1 MFSKDTEKLESLI
14 GANTDFQGELNV
26 KGTLRV
32 DGQVDGRLNAECV
45 ILSETAVVKGEIT
58 AKKIIVGGKVE
69 GNIRAQEILEIRAKG
84 KVLGDIFTNKLSVMQ
99 GGEFN
104 GKIEMKMDE
113 SKVLDFQSKSGTEL
127 SQDYLRN

>member
-1 MFSKDTEKLESLI
+1 MFSKDTEKRESLI

-69 GNIRAQEILEIRAKG
+69 GNLRAQEILEIRAKG

-104 GKIEMKMDE
+104 GKIEMKIDE

>member
-69 GNIRAQEILEIRAKG
+69 GNLRAQEILEIRAKG

-104 GKIEMKMDE
+104 GKIEMKIAE